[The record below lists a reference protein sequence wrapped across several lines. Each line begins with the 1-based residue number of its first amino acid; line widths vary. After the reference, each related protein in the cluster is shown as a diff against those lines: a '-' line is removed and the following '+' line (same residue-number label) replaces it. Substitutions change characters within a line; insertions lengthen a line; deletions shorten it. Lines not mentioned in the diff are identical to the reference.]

1 MSVVSELSID
11 DFKALFPRNFPY
23 LPVYSAEETYSKGD
37 VVYSEPHFYES
48 LVDDNTAVL
57 TDDKSWKEV
66 EGDVRD
72 YVTDEDIARAWAEAL
87 ISYNEGL
94 FGEEDFI
101 KVSFLYLVAFYLAY
115 DLSLAQT
122 GAYGAIGFPA
132 TEVKVGSVSEGYYI
146 PKVYLENPVLGFYAR
161 NGFGLKYLNMVYPR
175 LVGNVG
181 VVAGWSL
188 P

>member
-66 EGDVRD
+66 EG
-72 YVTDEDIARAWAEAL
+72 EDR
-87 ISYNEGL
+87 
-94 FGEEDFI
+94 
-101 KVSFLYLVAFYLAY
+101 K
-115 DLSLAQT
+115 
-122 GAYGAIGFPA
+122 
-132 TEVKVGSVSEGYYI
+132 SV
-146 PKVYLENPVLGFYAR
+146 V
-161 NGFGLKYLNMVYPR
+161 
-175 LVGNVG
+175 
-181 VVAGWSL
+181 
-188 P
+188 

>member
-1 MSVVSELSID
+1 MSVVECLSAS
-11 DFKALFPRNFPY
+11 DFRSLFARNFPY
-23 LPVYSAEETYSKGD
+23 LPLYVNGKTYFKDD
-37 VVYSEPHFYES
+37 VVYVKPNFYVS
-48 LVDDNTAVL
+48 LKDENT
-57 TDDKSWKEV
+57 DP
-66 EGDVRD
+66 
-72 YVTDEDIARAWAEAL
+72 VTDTSSWAIANDSVDNYVSDKDIRKAWGEATV
-87 ISYNEGL
+87 SFNEAL
-94 FGEEDFI
+94 FGECEET
-101 KVSFLYLVAFYLAY
+101 KTAFLYLVAFYLAY

-132 TEVKVGSVSEGYYI
+132 TEVRVGSVSEGYYI

-161 NGFGLKYLNMVYPR
+161 NGFGLKYLNMVYPK